1 MVSRTSRIRK
11 MERSFNRVQKA
22 VAALEHDMERLACLE
37 GDIAFLKE
45 YQDSGLWLEDFEA
58 DERGELPPDLRRG
71 VLSEDGLYN
80 LFDEIENIRK

>member
-1 MVSRTSRIRK
+1 

-22 VAALEHDMERLACLE
+22 VAALERDMERLARLE
-37 GDIAFLKE
+37 GDIAALKG
-45 YQDSGLWLEDFEA
+45 YQASGLWLEDFEA

-80 LFDEIENIRK
+80 LFEEIENIR

>member
-1 MVSRTSRIRK
+1 

-22 VAALEHDMERLACLE
+22 VAALERDMERLARLE
-37 GDIAFLKE
+37 GDIASLKE
-45 YQDSGLWLEDFEA
+45 YQASGLWLEDFEA

-80 LFDEIENIRK
+80 LFEEIENIR

>member
-1 MVSRTSRIRK
+1 

>member
-22 VAALEHDMERLACLE
+22 VAALERDMERLARLE
-37 GDIAFLKE
+37 GDIASLKE
-45 YQDSGLWLEDFEA
+45 YQASGLWLEDFEA
-58 DERGELPPDLRRG
+58 DERGELPQDLQRG